1 MGLPAR
7 LLNVYTAEEYL
18 KLEKSSDIRHE
29 YVDGQIY
36 AMSGASKR
44 HNRIAGRI
52 YARLERFLGIAQC
65 QPYINEVKVKINPK
79 LYYYPDVVVTCEE
92 PADDPDDDYF
102 IASPILIVEVLS
114 PSTQD
119 IDNREKKRAYQT
131 LPALQEYFIVAQA
144 EMRIEAY
151 RHQQP
156 GEAWT
161 GELYADPNAIIT
173 FESVGLTM
181 SVAEIYQ
188 GLRLSPNAE
197 GESKQ

>member
-7 LLNVYTAEEYL
+7 LLNDYTVEEYL
-18 KLEKSSDIRHE
+18 ELEKSSDIRHE

-52 YARLERFLGIAQC
+52 YARLERFLSTAQC

-92 PADDPDDDYF
+92 TADDPDDDYF

-131 LPALQEYFIVAQA
+131 LPALQEYFVVAQA

-156 GEAWT
+156 GETWT
-161 GELYADPNAIIT
+161 GELYADPNDIIT
-173 FESVGLTM
+173 FKSVGLTL
-181 SVAEIYQ
+181 SIAEIYQ
-188 GLRLSPNAE
+188 GLRLTSNAE